1 MTKEFRIYVHD
12 DASPTPEAIAMWF
25 FDAKDPALMY
35 ARELCD
41 KFQENKDCLRN
52 LSRYSVTV
60 YQFYGTDL
68 KFRSDVFDS
77 KKEYPC
83 VR

>member
-1 MTKEFRIYVHD
+1 MTEEFRIYVHD
-12 DASPTPEAIAMWF
+12 DASPTPEAVFWWP
-25 FDAKDPALMY
+25 FDTKDPALMY

-41 KFQENKDCLRN
+41 KFQERKDCLEN
-52 LSRYSVTV
+52 LSRYSIRV
-60 YQFYGTDL
+60 YKFFGTNL
-68 KFRSDVFDS
+68 HFRLEIFDS